1 MDAFSR
7 ELNEMLVKTFW
18 SVMKVEEQMLKQDPR
33 LNLSISE
40 FHLIESVGK
49 ADERG
54 RTIGDIALDLGIA
67 RPPVTVSVNKLQE
80 KGYVDKRR
88 DDKDG
93 RVVYVTLTETGHK
106 INAFHAYFHTQM
118 VREVSGLL
126 ANDERDALLRALN
139 KLNVFFDKKVS
150 QRARA

>member
-93 RVVYVTLTETGHK
+93 RVVYVTLSEKGRK
-106 INAFHAYFHTQM
+106 INALHTYFHTQM
-118 VREVSGLL
+118 VREVNGLL
-126 ANDERDALLRALN
+126 ADEERDVLLRALS
-139 KLNVFFDKKVS
+139 KLNVFFDRKVS
-150 QRARA
+150 QGAQA